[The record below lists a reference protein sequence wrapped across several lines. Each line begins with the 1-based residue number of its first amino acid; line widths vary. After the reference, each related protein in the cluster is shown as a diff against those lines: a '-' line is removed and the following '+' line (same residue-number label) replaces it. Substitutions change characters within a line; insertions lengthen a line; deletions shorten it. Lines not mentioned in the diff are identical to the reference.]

1 MGVCGEAAADPL
13 LALVFA
19 GFGVRSLS
27 MSWSAMAD
35 VRTMLAATS
44 MAACEAAAVAALA
57 GRSAVDARA
66 RAKAALHH
74 AE

>member
-1 MGVCGEAAADPL
+1 
-13 LALVFA
+13 
-19 GFGVRSLS
+19 

-44 MAACEAAAVAALA
+44 MAACEAAAAAALA
-57 GRSAVDARA
+57 GYSAVDARA
-66 RAKAALHH
+66 RAKAALRR